1 MIDVMMSEINTPEAM
16 NSAKYPRKFTL
27 LKKILFIVLFYG
39 IIQLLI
45 FLNVINAY
53 YQVTLAMICINII
66 LAVSLNLITGF
77 TGQFSLGH
85 AGFMSIGAYTC
96 ALITLNMDTPFS
108 FIIGL
113 IAGAILAAIVG
124 LLIGI
129 PTLRLKGDY
138 LAIATLGLAQ
148 IIEII
153 IRNLDFT
160 GGPRGL
166 ANIPQY
172 ANWTWL
178 FLFTVITVVIISN
191 FINSSHGRACIS
203 VREDE
208 IAAEAVGINT
218 TKYKVLAFII
228 GAFFAGIA
236 GALYASYFYYIKP
249 DLFGF
254 LKSIDILVIVVLG
267 GMGSISGSIL
277 AAILLVIISTYLQSF
292 AEFRMIIYS
301 VILVLIMIFKPQ
313 GLMGSSEFSLNRFIQ
328 ETRKNLQKL
337 GQKLHKVR

>member
-1 MIDVMMSEINTPEAM
+1 
-16 NSAKYPRKFTL
+16 
-27 LKKILFIVLFYG
+27 
-39 IIQLLI
+39 
-45 FLNVINAY
+45 
-53 YQVTLAMICINII
+53 
-66 LAVSLNLITGF
+66 
-77 TGQFSLGH
+77 
-85 AGFMSIGAYTC
+85 
-96 ALITLNMDTPFS
+96 MDTPFS

>member
-328 ETRKNLQKL
+328 ETSKNLQKL